1 MADNA
6 RLQDAAE
13 AIANQSF
20 RQILERHLGKEFTVV
35 NPETFDDSAFGHQLH
50 AAWYHAKLVA
60 LGLDFAVLVMEYQH
74 GSGKSATKEPC
85 EQYVPLAKIRRVSVM
100 KSERILHI

>member
-1 MADNA
+1 MADNGKT
-6 RLQDAAE
+6 QTAAD
-13 AIANQSF
+13 AIASVTF
-20 RQILERHLGKEFTVV
+20 RQILERHLGKEFMVV
-35 NPETFDDSAFGHQLH
+35 NPESFEDSAFGHQLH

-60 LGLDFAVLVMEYQH
+60 LGIDFAVLVMEYQH

-85 EQYVPLAKIRRVSVM
+85 EMYVPMAKIRRVSIM